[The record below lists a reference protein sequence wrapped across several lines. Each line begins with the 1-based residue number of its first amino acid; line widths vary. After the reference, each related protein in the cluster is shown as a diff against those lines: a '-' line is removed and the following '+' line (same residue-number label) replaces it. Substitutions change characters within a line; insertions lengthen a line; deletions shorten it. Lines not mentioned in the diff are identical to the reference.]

1 MIKAV
6 NNEEN
11 SRSGEFS
18 IAGGGSCSK
27 SLSLHKSTTVDGYLS
42 SPGITPPVGGLKV
55 RLIPDLSAAAFRN
68 KKTNE
73 LCLWL
78 CLRSL
83 NWWGSGLLNT
93 EVAIQGLQDIFN
105 YSSQQLAR
113 QLKQGNGQFWQVTGQ
128 NGRAVI
134 QIYALKTV
142 CLYLGIT
149 LDGDKHYRDIKVAD
163 FGGLRSR
170 RSQLYASIHNPK
182 EIRGSKPFSR
192 ESITE
197 YTGLSRIQQRR
208 YEQEAGVKRTP
219 NYAMQKDN
227 EGKVIPVKQEIYS
240 NKGGH
245 YQVNKR
251 LGNTYHTKQQ
261 ASPGGM
267 LRRTGAELRGK
278 RSLVLGKAQKPLV
291 KRFYKSMRALIK
303 QILAPKGTNEG
314 YYTLPSGNR
323 LIPKRMEWCL
333 LCNI

>member
-1 MIKAV
+1 MYYINKKDKK
-6 NNEEN
+6 
-11 SRSGEFS
+11 SSY
-18 IAGGGSCSK
+18 AGD
-27 SLSLHKSTTVDGYLS
+27 SLITTRVRQGNATPASARDST
-42 SPGITPPVGGLKV
+42 ITPPPGGFTI

-83 NWWGSGLLNT
+83 NWWGSGILNT

-105 YSSQQLAR
+105 YSPRQLAR
-113 QLKQGNGQFWQVTGQ
+113 VLNQGNGSFWQVTGQ

-142 CLYLGIT
+142 CQYLNT
-149 LDGDKHYRDIKVAD
+149 FLDGDKHYRDVVVAD
-163 FGGLRSR
+163 FRSLQQR
-170 RSQLYASIHNPK
+170 RSQLYASIHKPK
-182 EIRGSKPFSR
+182 EIQGSKPISR
-192 ESITE
+192 ESITD

-208 YEQEAGVKRTP
+208 YEKEVGVKRTP
-219 NYAMQKDN
+219 NFAMQKDN

-240 NKGGH
+240 KKGGH

-267 LRRTGAELRGK
+267 LRRTGAELKGK
-278 RSLVLGKAQKPLV
+278 RSLVPEKAQKPLV
-291 KRFYKSMRALIK
+291 KRFYKSMRGLVK
-303 QILAPKGTNEG
+303 QILAHKGTNEG
-314 YYTLPSGNR
+314 YYTLSSKSR
-323 LIPKRMEWCL
+323 LIRGRLEWCL
-333 LCNI
+333 SLIHI